1 MKVKLLRA
9 WRWKKVGTVFE
20 TSDGVANVL
29 IRRNVAVEDKP
40 PATKPF
46 KQRSIKEEPREP
58 LP

>member
-1 MKVKLLRA
+1 MRVKLLRA

-40 PATKPF
+40 PAKPF